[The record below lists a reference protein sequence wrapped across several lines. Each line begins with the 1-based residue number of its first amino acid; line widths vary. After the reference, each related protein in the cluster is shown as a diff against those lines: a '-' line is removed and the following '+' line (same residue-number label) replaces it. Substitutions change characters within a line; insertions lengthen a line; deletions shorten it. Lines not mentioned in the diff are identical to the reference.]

1 MSKIIKQ
8 DDLGFL
14 IKSDA
19 INSHALAK
27 VNKYLPELIE
37 KTKAFG
43 SKNSQT
49 SLSLMSLTMLNGH
62 SPYRLLRQIL
72 AEVEKRKSA
81 LSEAQ
86 LSHAKAVSDVQ
97 RLQNS
102 ENLIEQAKYRQ
113 RCVTLETL
121 EQKINGSITDIATLI
136 EAYNNI
142 KEINGIKDWD
152 ETAFEA
158 EEKKHHVRRCFEL
171 VYRDVLTV
179 NRIKEGSIEYCQQ
192 FGIHPQI
199 ALTEVSIYINS
210 AAQQIE
216 NNTVLHSN
224 DLEEFLDQM
233 ADKYVKNVDATCER
247 LFGKAEFTNK
257 DHMYDMMKQRFST

>member
-1 MSKIIKQ
+1 MSKIVKQ

-14 IKSDA
+14 IRSDA
-19 INSHALAK
+19 INSHALEK
-27 VNKYLPELIE
+27 VNRYLPELIE
-37 KTKAFG
+37 KTRAFG

-121 EQKINGSITDIATLI
+121 EQKINGSITDLATLI

-158 EEKKHHVRRCFEL
+158 EEKKQ
-171 VYRDVLTV
+171 
-179 NRIKEGSIEYCQQ
+179 N
-192 FGIHPQI
+192 
-199 ALTEVSIYINS
+199 
-210 AAQQIE
+210 
-216 NNTVLHSN
+216 
-224 DLEEFLDQM
+224 
-233 ADKYVKNVDATCER
+233 
-247 LFGKAEFTNK
+247 
-257 DHMYDMMKQRFST
+257 